1 MFCAV
6 STRAAAGAAINACAA
21 AIKHTSRR
29 AIDCIIILCGKMQS
43 EGKRH
48 KNRWVFT
55 STTLALLQP
64 PGHGAYAI
72 LLLNQL
78 LSLRYADQT

>member
-1 MFCAV
+1 MV
-6 STRAAAGAAINACAA
+6 
-21 AIKHTSRR
+21 
-29 AIDCIIILCGKMQS
+29 MQS

-55 STTLALLQP
+55 STLGAAAAPWALRLCYLASP
-64 PGHGAYAI
+64 
-72 LLLNQL
+72 QL